1 MKIIIILSFFIT
13 ALFAETVVNPI
24 TGRTWMDKNLGA
36 SRVAL
41 SITDSEAFG
50 DLYQW
55 GRLSDGH
62 ESRNSST
69 TNITSNSD
77 IPGHSLF
84 ILSDPDWRSPENDNL
99 WQGLDGINNP
109 CPSGFRL
116 PTEEEFEEERLSWTT
131 NDGLGAFN
139 SPLKFTLTGARS
151 RMNGQIGNIGTF
163 AGYRTSSLSENGS
176 SRVMGMS
183 ENNAFMGTRER
194 ADGNCI
200 RCIIGLAH
208 PIIDEINAQQTYE
221 DTPFLVE
228 VTATS
233 SIGSQIT
240 YNAQSDTSAM
250 EVYMDESSLVVG
262 LQQHWNGR
270 GNITVIATDEN
281 QLSDT
286 TTFTV
291 TVLPVNDSPLPLEL
305 MYPTILDTIPVSVDT
320 DETIPFVWGESID
333 IDSEVSYK
341 LTITLDYFGTSYIN
355 EYENIADTT
364 YGVSAYEYAIL
375 MTNLNLPR
383 WNIDYTI
390 QATDRE
396 YTVISEQGEFV
407 FDNASLSI
415 DGEITPGVFAL
426 HQNYPNPFNPTTSLR
441 YDLPNDGLVN
451 ITIYN
456 MMGRIV
462 KTLVNGSQ
470 TAGFK
475 SVQWNA
481 TNNQGEPVSAAV
493 YLYTI
498 QAGEF
503 RQTKKMVLLK

>member
-1 MKIIIILSFFIT
+1 MYIYNMKITILLSFFIT

-62 ESRNSST
+62 EFRNSST

-99 WQGLDGINNP
+99 WQGVDGINNP

-200 RCIIGLAH
+200 RCI
-208 PIIDEINAQQTYE
+208 
-221 DTPFLVE
+221 
-228 VTATS
+228 
-233 SIGSQIT
+233 
-240 YNAQSDTSAM
+240 
-250 EVYMDESSLVVG
+250 MDEQINLG
-262 LQQHWNGR
+262 DMNGD
-270 GNITVIATDEN
+270 GIIN
-281 QLSDT
+281 
-286 TTFTV
+286 
-291 TVLPVNDSPLPLEL
+291 
-305 MYPTILDTIPVSVDT
+305 ILDIVQIVN
-320 DETIPFVWGESID
+320 IVLL
-333 IDSEVSYK
+333 SEY
-341 LTITLDYFGTSYIN
+341 N
-355 EYENIADTT
+355 ENAD
-364 YGVSAYEYAIL
+364 
-375 MTNLNLPR
+375 LNL
-383 WNIDYTI
+383 
-390 QATDRE
+390 
-396 YTVISEQGEFV
+396 
-407 FDNASLSI
+407 
-415 DGEITPGVFAL
+415 DGEVNVLDIV
-426 HQNYPNPFNPTTSLR
+426 Q
-441 YDLPNDGLVN
+441 LVN
-451 ITIYN
+451 IILN
-456 MMGRIV
+456 
-462 KTLVNGSQ
+462 
-470 TAGFK
+470 
-475 SVQWNA
+475 
-481 TNNQGEPVSAAV
+481 
-493 YLYTI
+493 
-498 QAGEF
+498 
-503 RQTKKMVLLK
+503 